1 MGKWTQFFGLEPTG
15 YYEVTCSFCRE
26 CFRVSSRKFTTISVY
41 QGQQAVLQAPAQE
54 PHAFGACKERSSTYE
69 QKRVI
74 TRMKQTSTVLLFYK
88 RSN

>member
-15 YYEVTCSFCRE
+15 YYEVTCSFGENASER
-26 CFRVSSRKFTTISVY
+26 RKFIKISVY

-69 QKRVI
+69 QKRVN
-74 TRMKQTSTVLLFYK
+74 TRFKPLQFIFF
-88 RSN
+88 